1 MESFLQNISASVPA
15 SKCSQRVSR
24 IGMLYV
30 EIGGRD
36 VPEAEAAEKVLPS
49 SEKKILVGPNRL
61 LKPAP
66 TTLNKWAEVRQK
78 VRALG

>member
-1 MESFLQNISASVPA
+1 MESFLQNISASVSA

-30 EIGGRD
+30 EICGRD
-36 VPEAEAAEKVLPS
+36 VPKAEAAREGS
-49 SEKKILVGPNRL
+49 SIFRKEILVGPNRL

-66 TTLNKWAEVRQK
+66 TTLDEWAEVRQK